1 MMENP
6 RSDISLGAAC
16 SIIGV
21 TLLMQTYT
29 ESASAFLLPGDISPY
44 FTPKVFLFAWIAVS
58 LGILVKGVIGL
69 RTASHPPVTR
79 NWIAIVGC
87 FAAAIIATAL
97 MKSLGFLMV
106 APLAVSVSVW
116 LLGYRNHVL
125 NLVVSV
131 GVPIGLYLMLVQLA
145 GLPLP
150 RAFWQG

>member
-1 MMENP
+1 MENP
-6 RSDISLGAAC
+6 RSDISLGAVC
-16 SIIGV
+16 GIIGIV
-21 TLLMQTYT
+21 LLMQSYT

-44 FTPKVFLFAWIAVS
+44 FTPKVFLFGWIAVS
-58 LGILVKGVIGL
+58 LGILVKGVIAL
-69 RTASHPPVTR
+69 RSASHEPVAR

-87 FAAAIIATAL
+87 FAVALIATAL
-97 MKSLGFLMV
+97 MKSLGFLVV
-106 APLAVSVSVW
+106 APVAMFVSVW

-125 NLVVSV
+125 NLAVSL

>member
-1 MMENP
+1 MENP
-6 RSDISLGAAC
+6 RSDISLGAVC
-16 SIIGV
+16 GIIGV
-21 TLLMQTYT
+21 ALLMQSYT

-58 LGILVKGVIGL
+58 LGILVKGVMGL
-69 RTASHPPVTR
+69 ASTSHEPVSR

-87 FAAAIIATAL
+87 FAVALIATAL
-97 MKSLGFLMV
+97 MKSLGFLVV
-106 APLAVSVSVW
+106 APVAMFVSVW

-125 NLVVSV
+125 NLAVSL